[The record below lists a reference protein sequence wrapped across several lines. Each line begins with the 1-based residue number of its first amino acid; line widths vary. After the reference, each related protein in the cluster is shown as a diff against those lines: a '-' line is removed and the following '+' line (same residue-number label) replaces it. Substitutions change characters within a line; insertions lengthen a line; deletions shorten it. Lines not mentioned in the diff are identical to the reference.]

1 MTKPFDEVN
10 PFSSIDP
17 VLKFKEIKGL
27 IDKMDKDEL
36 LRINYILEKRLDELN
51 RFKKECTSNN
61 K

>member
-1 MTKPFDEVN
+1 MMKPFDEVN

-17 VLKFKEIKGL
+17 VLKFKEIKNL
-27 IDKMDKDEL
+27 IDKMNKDEL
-36 LRINYILEKRLDELN
+36 LRINYILERRLDELN

>member
-1 MTKPFDEVN
+1 MMKPFDEVN

-17 VLKFKEIKGL
+17 VLKFKEIKNL
-27 IDKMDKDEL
+27 IDKMNKYEL
-36 LRINYILEKRLDELN
+36 LRINYILERRLDELN

>member
-1 MTKPFDEVN
+1 MMKPFDEVN

-17 VLKFKEIKGL
+17 VLKFKEIKNL
-27 IDKMDKDEL
+27 IDKMNKYEL
-36 LRINYILEKRLDELN
+36 LRINCILEKRLDELN